1 MTSIFCVTSDRAGFE
16 EKSVARYRSFC
27 QYMVKVTMRQIEEHA
42 PNDAMR
48 SVVSFCSPLC
58 STSGAGYLHA

>member
-42 PNDAMR
+42 PNDGYAECGE
-48 SVVSFCSPLC
+48 FCSPLC
-58 STSGAGYLHA
+58 SKSGAGYLHA